1 MEQSDLNLLGGS
13 PLFAG
18 ISPDELPLLL
28 KCLSVTIRGYGKNEF
43 IFTHGDRV
51 SFIGLVLEGSVQII
65 RENYWGSRSIL
76 SQMGPAE
83 LFAEAFSCAGVPTL
97 EVSALAVQPCRILLM
112 DYKKV
117 ITTCPSS
124 CGFHSQLVQNM
135 IRILAMKNI
144 MLTQKMGHITMRS
157 TREKVLS
164 YLSAR
169 ALEAGS
175 GRFAIPFNRQELAD
189 YLSVDRSALSAELSK
204 MKDEGILSYH
214 KNQFE
219 LFRPL
224 GHD

>member
-1 MEQSDLNLLGGS
+1 MEPSDLSLISRS

-18 ISPDELPLLL
+18 ISPGELPILL
-28 KCLSVTIRGYGKNEF
+28 KCLSVKIRRYGKNEF
-43 IFTHGDRV
+43 IFNHGDRV
-51 SFIGLVLEGSVQII
+51 SFIGLVLDGAVLII

-76 SQMGPAE
+76 SQLGPAD

-97 EVSALAVQPCRILLM
+97 EVSALASQPCRILLM
-112 DYKKV
+112 DYKRV

-124 CGFHSQLVQNM
+124 CAFHTQLVQNM

-144 MLTQKMGHITMRS
+144 MLTQKIGHITMRS

-164 YLSAR
+164 YLSAS

-175 GRFAIPFNRQELAD
+175 GQFTIPFNRQELAD

-204 MKDEGILSYH
+204 MKEEGILSYH
-214 KNQFE
+214 KNRFE

-224 GHD
+224 V